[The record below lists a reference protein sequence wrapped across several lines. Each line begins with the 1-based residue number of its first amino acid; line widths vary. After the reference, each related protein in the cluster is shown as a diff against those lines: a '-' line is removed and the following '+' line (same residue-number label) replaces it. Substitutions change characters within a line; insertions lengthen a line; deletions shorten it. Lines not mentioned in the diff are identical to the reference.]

1 MCEIKFLIIL
11 VVKAFL
17 FNVSGNPASRD
28 AEQKY
33 MKEAAKGRI
42 EAHRVC
48 RVMELQS
55 LAFQSCHKVT

>member
-1 MCEIKFLIIL
+1 M
-11 VVKAFL
+11 VKAFL

-42 EAHRVC
+42 EAHRVS
-48 RVMELQS
+48 RVVELQS
-55 LAFQSCHKVT
+55 CHRVT